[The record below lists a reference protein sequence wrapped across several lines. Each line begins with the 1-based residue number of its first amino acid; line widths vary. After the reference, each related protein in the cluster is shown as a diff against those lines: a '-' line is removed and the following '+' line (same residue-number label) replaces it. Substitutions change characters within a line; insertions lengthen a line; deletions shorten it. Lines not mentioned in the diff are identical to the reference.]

1 MSVKNIV
8 IVGGGFAGT
17 QLATALEKILTKV
30 NDKEFRII
38 LVEKKTHFYHAIGGL
53 RSAVTDWDNK
63 IMIPYTN
70 LFNNESNLVIQA
82 SAIELNKKS
91 ITLDRNV
98 PDFGT
103 TLQFDYLILA
113 TGTRYPAPAK
123 ATALDYDAT
132 VEHLVTLRAEIKAAK
147 SIVIVGG
154 GPVGIELAG
163 EIRDVYADTKITVVH
178 NEDSLLNASTP
189 KLRKKCEILLEKG
202 NVNLILSDS
211 VILPTAANS
220 YYHPQDKVVETKSG
234 KSLTDID
241 LVLLA
246 FGNRPETDWLKNSGL
261 LAENGYVKVKPT
273 FQVDVKGRENI
284 YVLGD
289 AANFNE
295 TKMAYRVGG
304 HVTILI
310 SNLFDVL
317 VRKKEPTNVYKK
329 APDAMFIT
337 FGKDKGVGLLPILG
351 GIVVGN
357 WVVSK
362 LKSTTLFTAN
372 SWRTLKL
379 TEPVV

>member
-1 MSVKNIV
+1 
-8 IVGGGFAGT
+8 
-17 QLATALEKILTKV
+17 
-30 NDKEFRII
+30 
-38 LVEKKTHFYHAIGGL
+38 
-53 RSAVTDWDNK
+53 
-63 IMIPYTN
+63 MIPYTN
-70 LFNNESNLVIQA
+70 LFTNKSNLVIQA

-91 ITLDRNV
+91 ISLDRNV
-98 PDFGT
+98 PDFGN

-123 ATALDYDAT
+123 ATALDYDGT
-132 VEHLVTLRAEIKAAK
+132 VDHLVTLRAEIKAAK

-163 EIRDVYADTKITVVH
+163 EIRDVYTDSKITVVH
-178 NEDSLLNASTP
+178 NEDGLLNADLP
-189 KLRKKCEILLEKG
+189 KLRKKCETLLEKS
-202 NVNLILSDS
+202 NVDLILNDS

-234 KSLTDID
+234 KSLTNVD

-246 FGNRPETDWLKNSGL
+246 FGNRPDTDWLKSSQV

-273 FQVDVKGRENI
+273 FQVDVKGRENV

-295 TKMAYRVGG
+295 SKMAYRVNG
-304 HVTILI
+304 HVSTVVN
-310 SNLFDVL
+310 NLFDVL
-317 VRKKEPTNVYKK
+317 IRKKEPTNLYKK

-362 LKSTTLFTAN
+362 LKSNSLFTGN
-372 SWRTLKL
+372 SWKTLKL
-379 TEPVV
+379 EEPVV